1 MKPILNNSSVNSSLT
16 VTEPQ
21 DNHQIESRQIELR
34 AYQLYEQRG
43 RNHGHDIEDWLQAET
58 EIRMQQ
64 SALPPIQSIAA

>member
-21 DNHQIESRQIELR
+21 DNHQIESQQIELR

-64 SALPPIQSIAA
+64 SALPPIKSIAA